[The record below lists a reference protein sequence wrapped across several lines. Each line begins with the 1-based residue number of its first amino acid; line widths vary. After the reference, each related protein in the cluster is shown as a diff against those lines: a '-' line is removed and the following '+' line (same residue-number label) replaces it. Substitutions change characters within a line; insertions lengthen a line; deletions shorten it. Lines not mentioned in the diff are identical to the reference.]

1 MGLFDSV
8 LGSVLGGGNQN
19 DLAGLAVGLITNH
32 SSCNG
37 LAGLAQ
43 QFEQQGL
50 GHLMQSWVGNGQ
62 NLPIS
67 AEQIEQALGSGAIQE
82 LAAKTGIQPSEV
94 SSALTQILP
103 QVVSHLTPNG
113 QVPQAAELEQTIG
126 GLLQKLG
133 GQQ

>member
-1 MGLFDSV
+1 MGLDEGLFVGRNILLDWDGLV
-8 LGSVLGGGNQN
+8 AGRHPVVMEGGLQLVEVEIEAFCYEREVGV
-19 DLAGLAVGLITNH
+19 DVSILLADEE
-32 SSCNG
+32 
-37 LAGLAQ
+37 AGDGGIIVDQ
-43 QFEQQGL
+43 QAAF
-50 GHLMQSWVGNGQ
+50 
-62 NLPIS
+62 
-67 AEQIEQALGSGAIQE
+67 AIQE